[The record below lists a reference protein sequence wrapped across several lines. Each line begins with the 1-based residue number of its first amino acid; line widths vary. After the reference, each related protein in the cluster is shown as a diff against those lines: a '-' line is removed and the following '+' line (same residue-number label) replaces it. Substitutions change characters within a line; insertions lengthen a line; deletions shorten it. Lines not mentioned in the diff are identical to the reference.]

1 MRLRYLILI
10 VNPAINHLFSY
21 IKGIHLENYSPFVS
35 SLIWTPLFIFLP
47 KTFFM
52 SFNLLDSV
60 KAIFN
65 NEVVSKT
72 ASSLGESESGIQK
85 ALSGIVPVIF
95 GGILSKSNS
104 GEAASV
110 LDMAK
115 NAAGGGLMNTLK
127 GLAMGDSNSI
137 ITRGME
143 MVRGIFGGHAGSV
156 NKAIAGYSGIKES
169 SANSLFAMAAPVALG
184 KLGEHAE
191 ENNMNASGFSSF
203 LESQKTYTINAMPSG
218 LNLGSIPGLSA
229 LGSWT
234 GKASSTTSDLRQRTS
249 SATDRSV
256 SDARSGGTKWLL
268 PLILIVLVALALW
281 YFLGKGCNQQ
291 NSTSG
296 TKDTITTITTTPVQ
310 TDTTTLNTIGRA
322 STKVRLVNGT
332 ELNAYAGG
340 VEEQLVNCL
349 NDASCQA
356 GKDKW
361 FDFDNLNFE
370 VGSATLTPESQDQI
384 KNIVAILNAYPA
396 ARIKVGGYTD
406 KTGNDASNKK
416 LSQQRADAVVSA
428 IKAAGGKAEQITGA
442 EGYGSEFAKAAAT
455 ATDEE
460 RKKDRRIALQLNG
473 K

>member
-1 MRLRYLILI
+1 MIDCK
-10 VNPAINHLFSY
+10 PTKDHLFPF
-21 IKGIHLENYSPFVS
+21 IKGIHLVNHLPFVS
-35 SLIWTPLFIFLP
+35 IHPPCKLFSHL
-47 KTFFM
+47 KLFFM

-60 KAIFN
+60 KALFN

-85 ALSGIVPVIF
+85 ALSGIIPVIF
-95 GGILSKSNS
+95 GGLLSKSSS
-104 GEAASV
+104 GEAGSV

-115 NAAGGGLMNTLK
+115 SAASGGLMNTLK
-127 GLAMGDSNSI
+127 GLAMGDSGSI
-137 ITRGME
+137 MSRGMD
-143 MVRGIFGGHAGSV
+143 MVRGLFGGHAGTV
-156 NKAIAGYSGIKES
+156 NKAVAGYSGIKES
-169 SANSLFAMAAPVALG
+169 SANSLFALAAPVALG

-191 ENNMNASGFSSF
+191 DNNMSTSGFSSF
-203 LESQKTYTINAMPSG
+203 LESQKTHIMNAMPSG
-218 LNLGSIPGLSA
+218 LNLGSIPGLGA
-229 LGSWT
+229 LGSWA
-234 GKASSTTSDLRQRTS
+234 GKASASTTDIRHK
-249 SATDRSV
+249 ATTEMNHTV
-256 SDARSGGTKWLL
+256 SDARSGGTKWIL
-268 PLILIVLVALALW
+268 PLILIVLAALALW
-281 YFLGKGCNQQ
+281 YFLGKGCNGEK
-291 NSTSG
+291 STVS
-296 TKDTITTITTTPVQ
+296 TQDTTTTMTTTPVQ
-310 TDTTTLNTIGRA
+310 TDTTTMNNMGRT
-322 STKVRLVNGT
+322 STKVRLSNGT

-370 VGSATLTPESQDQI
+370 VGSATLTPESGDQI
-384 KNIVAILNAYPA
+384 KNIAAILNAYPA
-396 ARIKVGGYTD
+396 ARVKVGGYTD

-416 LSQQRADAVVSA
+416 LSQQRADAVASA
-428 IKAAGGKAEQITGA
+428 IKTAGGKPEQVTGA

>member
-1 MRLRYLILI
+1 
-10 VNPAINHLFSY
+10 
-21 IKGIHLENYSPFVS
+21 
-35 SLIWTPLFIFLP
+35 
-47 KTFFM
+47 M

-60 KAIFN
+60 KALFN

-85 ALSGIVPVIF
+85 ALSGIIPVIF
-95 GGILSKSNS
+95 GSVLSKSSS
-104 GEAASV
+104 GEAGSV

-115 NAAGGGLMNTLK
+115 NAASGGLMNTIK
-127 GLAMGDSNSI
+127 GLAMGDSGSI
-137 ITRGME
+137 ITRGMD
-143 MVRGIFGGHAGSV
+143 MVRSLFGGHAGSV
-156 NKAIAGYSGIKES
+156 NNAVASYSGIKES
-169 SANSLFAMAAPVALG
+169 SANSLLALAAPVALG
-184 KLGEHAE
+184 KLGEHAM
-191 ENNMNASGFSSF
+191 ENNMSTSGFSSF
-203 LESQKTYTINAMPSG
+203 LESQKSHIMNAMPSG
-218 LNLGSIPGLSA
+218 LSLGSIPGLSA
-229 LGSWT
+229 LGAWA
-234 GKASSTTSDLRQRTS
+234 GKASTTTSNIGQRTS
-249 SATDRSV
+249 NEMHRVA
-256 SDARSGGTKWLL
+256 SDARSNGTKWLL
-268 PLILIVLVALALW
+268 PVILIVLAALALW

-291 NSTSG
+291 KTTSTTG
-296 TKDTITTITTTPVQ
+296 DTTTTMTTTPVQ
-310 TDTTTLNTIGRA
+310 TDTTTTTTTANGRA
-322 STKVRLVNGT
+322 STKVRLANGT

-349 NDASCQA
+349 NDASCKA

-406 KTGNDASNKK
+406 KTGNEASNKK

-428 IKAAGGKAEQITGA
+428 IKAGGGKGEQITGA
-442 EGYGSEFAKAAAT
+442 EGYGSEFAKASAT
-455 ATDEE
+455 ASDDE